1 MADRPGPIGM
11 GQGGFLTEMLNELTI
26 ERREEEPG
34 AGVWHVD
41 LGAWLSRFAVLPFP
55 LTGCI

>member
-11 GQGGFLTEMLNELTI
+11 GQGGFLTEMLNELTV

-41 LGAWLSRFAVLPFP
+41 LGARLSRFAVLPFP